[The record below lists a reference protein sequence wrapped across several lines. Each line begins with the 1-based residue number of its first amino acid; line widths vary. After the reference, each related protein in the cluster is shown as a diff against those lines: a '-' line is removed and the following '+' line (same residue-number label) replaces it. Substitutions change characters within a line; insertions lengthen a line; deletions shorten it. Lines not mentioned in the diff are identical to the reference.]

1 LKYAFSMKSSEG
13 FTRLIPGLLTV
24 ATGMA
29 VLDDSA
35 APLSVRCIAL
45 VLAGVIGFKLISES

>member
-1 LKYAFSMKSSEG
+1 MKSSEG